1 VAPAVFSFFAGRQ
14 PIPRQIPEN
23 IRDFGIR
30 PFAWAVDKYN
40 IVDRP
45 AMGSTSYCD
54 EPLQPR
60 IDDKS
65 IFRQALSGGVWQV
78 YRLRI
83 AVSPRDNKA
92 TGLNGII
99 LNSIWQQ
106 CISCLEG
113 EISEQQLNTWI
124 LPLQVEA
131 DPNTLKLL
139 APNRFVMDWVRKHFL
154 DRIRE
159 LVTSLDDSKSISVSL
174 AIGSQTPDIPTQ
186 SAAPAPTAPTR
197 AYRSAGLN
205 EAHKFRNFVEGKSNQ
220 LARAASIQ
228 VSSHPGSEYNPLY
241 IYGGVGLGKTHLMHA
256 IGNQIRENNPDANIL
271 YVNCERFVSDMVK
284 ALQHGRMNDF
294 KNSYR
299 SLDALLIDDIQFLA
313 DKSRSQEEFFHTFN
327 SLYEAHA
334 QMVITCD
341 RFPKEIE
348 GLEDRIRSRLG
359 WGLAVD
365 IKPADLETRVAIL
378 NSKAELADADVPA
391 EVAFFIAERFKSNIR
406 ELEGALK
413 RVVAHSRFTGQ
424 AITQELARLALKELL
439 AVQDKPITID
449 NIQKLVA
456 EYFKIRVADL
466 LSSRRN
472 RSITRPR
479 QIAMSLTKSLT
490 RHSLPEIGSAFGGRD
505 HTTVLHACRKIA
517 ELRSEDR
524 RIDEDVETLTRMLS
538 N

>member
-1 VAPAVFSFFAGRQ
+1 
-14 PIPRQIPEN
+14 
-23 IRDFGIR
+23 
-30 PFAWAVDKYN
+30 
-40 IVDRP
+40 
-45 AMGSTSYCD
+45 M
-54 EPLQPR
+54 
-60 IDDKS
+60 
-65 IFRQALSGGVWQV
+65 
-78 YRLRI
+78 
-83 AVSPRDNKA
+83 
-92 TGLNGII
+92 
-99 LNSIWQQ
+99 NSIWQQ

-124 LPLQVEA
+124 LPLQVEQEL
-131 DPNTLKLL
+131 NTLKLL

-174 AIGSQTPDIPTQ
+174 MIGSQARPVDAETVAP
-186 SAAPAPTAPTR
+186 PAPPPRT
-197 AYRSAGLN
+197 YRSSGLN
-205 EAHKFRNFVEGKSNQ
+205 ESQKFKNFVEGKSNQ

-228 VSSHPGSEYNPLY
+228 ISSNPGSEYNPLY

-256 IGNQIRENNPDANIL
+256 IGNQIRENNPEANIL

-284 ALQHGRMNDF
+284 ALQHSRMNDF

-313 DKSRSQEEFFHTFN
+313 DKNRSQEEFFHTFN
-327 SLYEAHA
+327 SLYEARA

-348 GLEDRIRSRLG
+348 GLEDRIQSRLG

-365 IKPADLETRVAIL
+365 IKPPDLETRVAIL
-378 NSKAELADADVPA
+378 ISKAEQAAADVPDD
-391 EVAFFIAERFKSNIR
+391 VAFFIAERFKSNIR

-413 RVVAHSRFTGQ
+413 RVVAHARFTGEP
-424 AITQELARLALKELL
+424 ITQDFARQALRELL

-479 QIAMSLTKSLT
+479 QIAMALSKSLT

-505 HTTVLHACRKIA
+505 HTTVLHACRKIE
-517 ELRSEDR
+517 ELRTEDR
-524 RIDEDVETLTRMLS
+524 RIDEDFEILARMLS

>member
-1 VAPAVFSFFAGRQ
+1 
-14 PIPRQIPEN
+14 
-23 IRDFGIR
+23 
-30 PFAWAVDKYN
+30 
-40 IVDRP
+40 
-45 AMGSTSYCD
+45 M
-54 EPLQPR
+54 
-60 IDDKS
+60 
-65 IFRQALSGGVWQV
+65 
-78 YRLRI
+78 
-83 AVSPRDNKA
+83 
-92 TGLNGII
+92 
-99 LNSIWQQ
+99 NSIWQQ

-124 LPLQVEA
+124 LPLQVEQ
-131 DPNTLKLL
+131 DLNTLKLL

-154 DRIRE
+154 ARINE
-159 LVTSLDDSKSISVSL
+159 LVTNLDDSKSISVSI
-174 AIGSQTPDIPTQ
+174 AIGSQ
-186 SAAPAPTAPTR
+186 APAQPGKVLEENTQVKLIST
-197 AYRSAGLN
+197 SGLN
-205 EAHKFRNFVEGKSNQ
+205 DSQVFGNFVEGKSNQ

-228 VSSHPGSEYNPLY
+228 ISSQPGSEYNPLY

-256 IGNQIRENNPDANIL
+256 IGNQILENNPSANVL

-284 ALQHGRMNDF
+284 ALQHSKMNEF

-299 SLDALLIDDIQFLA
+299 SLDALLVDDIQFLA

-327 SLYEAHA
+327 SLYEAKA

-378 NSKAELADADVPA
+378 KSKAEQANAAVPDD
-391 EVAFFIAERFKSNIR
+391 VAFFIAERFKSNIR

-413 RVVAHSRFTGQ
+413 RVVAHARFISEP
-424 AITQELARLALKELL
+424 ITQDFARQALKELL

-479 QIAMSLTKSLT
+479 QIAMALAKQLT
-490 RHSLPEIGSAFGGRD
+490 RHSLPEIGNAFGGRD
-505 HTTVLHACRKIA
+505 HTTVLHACRKVV
-517 ELRSEDR
+517 ELRAEDR
-524 RIDEDVETLTRMLS
+524 RIDEDFEILERMLS